1 MTWWEFDLHVRGYFL
16 RLARQKWM
24 MREIIWNI
32 WAVNTPSEKFNMDRK
47 DIIILP
53 WDEEDPP
60 RREYT
65 PKELEEISK
74 RFNRAMERK

>member
-1 MTWWEFDLHVRGYFL
+1 
-16 RLARQKWM
+16 

-65 PKELEEISK
+65 PEELEEISK
-74 RFNRAMERK
+74 RFEKAAKGRKREGEIG